1 MFVQLVNLCS
11 GLRLRRL
18 RQSLAAE
25 KRRGKSMKPWRRTW
39 AAITFF
45 CLWRVRG
52 TPVAR
57 PIPHIP
63 APASVSR
70 TARTQHRT
78 AREGS
83 RRYRGAFL

>member
-45 CLWRVRG
+45 CLWRVPERLS
-52 TPVAR
+52 R
-57 PIPHIP
+57 PIPHVP

-83 RRYRGAFL
+83 RRYRGALL